1 MNRPDPA
8 APTRERG
15 HAQMSNPND
24 AERRAQAIAALRA
37 FADRIE
43 SDPSIPTPS
52 DIDVRV
58 YLHSTQGTQAQRF
71 AKVFDFAETHGAT
84 VTEHPKG
91 YRKTSKH
98 FGPVELT
105 VCAFTDQRNTTPGMV
120 TRADDPALSA
130 A

>member
-1 MNRPDPA
+1 
-8 APTRERG
+8 
-15 HAQMSNPND
+15 MSNPND
-24 AERRAQAIAALRA
+24 AERRAQAIAALRT

-43 SDPSIPTPS
+43 TDPGVPTPS

-71 AKVFDFAETHGAT
+71 AKVFDFAEKHGAT

-91 YRKTSKH
+91 YRKSAKR

-105 VCAFTDQRNTTPGMV
+105 VCAFPDQQNTASGVV
-120 TRADDPALSA
+120 TRADDPALA
-130 A
+130 AA